1 MGFANKLKEVSKM
14 VAKKVAK
21 KVENNEPQTKSS
33 GGLGGSGLLRKAVSK
48 IASSPN
54 NVVKVPSGSSI
65 ETPFKIKGL
74 MVRKKIK
81 PFPMVKFSTG
91 GEVKGKKKKNS
102 IDGCAI
108 KGYTK
113 GRR

>member
-1 MGFANKLKEVSKM
+1 MGL
-14 VAKKVAK
+14 AKNIARAVKVVAK
-21 KVENNEPQTKSS
+21 KVENTEPKTKNS
-33 GGLGGSGLLRKAVSK
+33 GGSGFFKKAVSK
-48 IASSPN
+48 ITDAPN
-54 NVVKVPSGSSI
+54 SIVKVPSGSSVANPFGKI
-65 ETPFKIKGL
+65 EGL
-74 MVRKKIK
+74 KVVKKIK
-81 PFPMVKFSTG
+81 PFPMKTFSTG

>member
-1 MGFANKLKEVSKM
+1 MGL
-14 VAKKVAK
+14 AKNIARAVKVVAK
-21 KVENNEPQTKSS
+21 KVENTEPKTKNS
-33 GGLGGSGLLRKAVSK
+33 GGSGFFKKAVSK
-48 IASSPN
+48 ITDAPN
-54 NVVKVPSGSSI
+54 SIVKVPSGSSVANPFGNI
-65 ETPFKIKGL
+65 EGL
-74 MVRKKIK
+74 KVVKKIK
-81 PFPMVKFSTG
+81 PFPMKTFSTG

>member
-1 MGFANKLKEVSKM
+1 MGFFPNFKKVSKA
-14 VAKKVAK
+14 VVK
-21 KVENNEPQTKSS
+21 KVENNKPQTKSS
-33 GGLGGSGLLRKAVSK
+33 GGSGGSGLFRKAVSK

-54 NVVKVPSGSSI
+54 SVVKVPSGSSVANPFGKI
-65 ETPFKIKGL
+65 EGL
-74 MVRKKIK
+74 KVRKKIER
-81 PFPMVKFSTG
+81 FPMVKFSTG

>member
-1 MGFANKLKEVSKM
+1 MGLLSGIKGKAVR
-14 VAKKVAK
+14 KVLK
-21 KVENNEPQTKSS
+21 KVENNKPQTKGS
-33 GGLGGSGLLRKAVSK
+33 GGLGGSGLLRKVVSK
-48 IASSPN
+48 ITDSPN
-54 NVVKVPSGSSI
+54 SIVKVPSGSSVANPFGNI
-65 ETPFKIKGL
+65 EGL
-74 MVRKKIK
+74 KVVKKIK
-81 PFPMVKFSTG
+81 RFPMMKFSTG

>member
-1 MGFANKLKEVSKM
+1 MGFLSNRGELLKKG
-14 VAKKVAK
+14 AIK
-21 KVENNEPQTKSS
+21 KVENNKPKTKSS
-33 GGLGGSGLLRKAVSK
+33 GGSGFFRKVVSK
-48 IASSPN
+48 ITDAPN
-54 NVVKVPSGSSI
+54 SVVRVPSGSSVAS
-65 ETPFKIKGL
+65 PFKIKGL
-74 MVRKKIK
+74 KVVKNIK

>member
-1 MGFANKLKEVSKM
+1 MGLLSGIKGK
-14 VAKKVAK
+14 VAKKALK
-21 KVENNEPQTKSS
+21 KVENNKPQTKSS
-33 GGLGGSGLLRKAVSK
+33 GGSGLFRKVVSK
-48 IASSPN
+48 ITDAPN
-54 NVVKVPSGSSI
+54 SVVRVPSGSSVAS
-65 ETPFKIKGL
+65 PFKIKGL
-74 MVRKKIK
+74 KVVKNIK

>member
-1 MGFANKLKEVSKM
+1 MGLFSNIKKVSKA
-14 VAKKVAK
+14 VVK
-21 KVENNEPQTKSS
+21 KVENTEPKTKNS
-33 GGLGGSGLLRKAVSK
+33 GGSGGSGLFRKVVSK
-48 IASSPN
+48 ITDAPN
-54 NVVKVPSGSSI
+54 SIVKVPSGSPIANPFGKI
-65 ETPFKIKGL
+65 EGL
-74 MVRKKIK
+74 KVGKKIK
-81 PFPMVKFSTG
+81 PFPMKTFSTG

>member
-14 VAKKVAK
+14 VAKKV
-21 KVENNEPQTKSS
+21 ENNKPQTKGS
-33 GGLGGSGLLRKAVSK
+33 GGSGLFRKAVSK
-48 IASSPN
+48 IASLPN
-54 NVVKVPSGSSI
+54 SVVRVPSGSSV
-65 ETPFKIKGL
+65 ESPFKIKGL
-74 MVRKKIK
+74 TVGKKIK

>member
-14 VAKKVAK
+14 VAKKV
-21 KVENNEPQTKSS
+21 ENNKPQTKGS
-33 GGLGGSGLLRKAVSK
+33 GGSGGSGLFRKAVSK
-48 IASSPN
+48 IASLPN
-54 NVVKVPSGSSI
+54 SVVRVPSGSSVANPFGNI
-65 ETPFKIKGL
+65 EGL
-74 MVRKKIK
+74 KVVKKIK
-81 PFPMVKFSTG
+81 RFPMMKFSTG

>member
-1 MGFANKLKEVSKM
+1 MGFATKFKEVSKA
-14 VAKKVAK
+14 VAKKL
-21 KVENNEPQTKSS
+21 ENNKPQTKSS
-33 GGLGGSGLLRKAVSK
+33 GGSGGSGLFRKVVSK
-48 IASSPN
+48 ITDAPN
-54 NVVKVPSGSSI
+54 SVVKVPSGSSVVNPFGKI
-65 ETPFKIKGL
+65 EGLKIG
-74 MVRKKIK
+74 KKIK

>member
-1 MGFANKLKEVSKM
+1 MGLLGNIKG
-14 VAKKVAK
+14 KVAK
-21 KVENNEPQTKSS
+21 KVLKKVENNKPQTKSS
-33 GGLGGSGLLRKAVSK
+33 GGSGGSGLFRKVVSK
-48 IASSPN
+48 ITDAPN
-54 NVVKVPSGSSI
+54 SVVRVPSGSSVAS
-65 ETPFKIKGL
+65 PFKIKGL
-74 MVRKKIK
+74 TVGKKIK

>member
-1 MGFANKLKEVSKM
+1 MGLLSNIGRTVKA
-14 VAKKVAK
+14 VAK
-21 KVENNEPQTKSS
+21 KVENNKPQTKGS
-33 GGLGGSGLLRKAVSK
+33 GGSGLFRKAVSK
-48 IASSPN
+48 IASLPN
-54 NVVKVPSGSSI
+54 SVVRVPSGSSVANPFGNI
-65 ETPFKIKGL
+65 EGL
-74 MVRKKIK
+74 KVVKNIK
-81 PFPMVKFSTG
+81 PFPMKTFSTG